1 MTKLSDT
8 SPEAAAVL
16 TAVYRRMPPGQK
28 WLRLGQTY
36 QEARALHAAGVRL
49 RDPSATDWQIHR
61 SWLEVNLGF
70 RDRAAVRAPTPVGP
84 MQNLHDLR
92 EVVRALVGLGI
103 PYALGGSMASS
114 IHGVDRYTR
123 DADLTVEP
131 FPGREADLAGAFG
144 PDWYVS
150 LPAVRQAVRQRSS
163 FNLINTSTGF
173 KVDVFV
179 RQEVAFEQSA
189 MARRVAL
196 ALPDQPDQPIVVH
209 TAEDVILFKLRWYRL
224 GDESSGQQWG
234 DVLGV
239 LEVQAGKLDDA
250 YLDQWAA
257 DLGVADLLRR
267 ARQEAAD

>member
-1 MTKLSDT
+1 
-8 SPEAAAVL
+8 
-16 TAVYRRMPPGQK
+16 
-28 WLRLGQTY
+28 
-36 QEARALHAAGVRL
+36 ARALHAAGVRL

-84 MQNLHDLR
+84 MQNIHDLR
-92 EVVRALVGLGI
+92 EVVRVLVGLGI

-114 IHGVDRYTR
+114 IDGVDRYTR

-131 FPGREADLAGAFG
+131 FPGREAHLAGAFG

-150 LPAVRQAVRQRSS
+150 LPAVQQAVRQRSS

-189 MARRVAL
+189 MARRVA
-196 ALPDQPDQPIVVH
+196 
-209 TAEDVILFKLRWYRL
+209 
-224 GDESSGQQWG
+224 
-234 DVLGV
+234 
-239 LEVQAGKLDDA
+239 
-250 YLDQWAA
+250 
-257 DLGVADLLRR
+257 
-267 ARQEAAD
+267 